1 MTAACVLQ
9 TFPDTARAHAM
20 ILSTGSCCGQGERPV
35 EYLDRSRPANE
46 HGDLAVGPL
55 AKQFEFVGGFRGVV
69 DETYCLEQ
77 HSLGN
82 EFVGGWRR
90 GS

>member
-1 MTAACVLQ
+1 
-9 TFPDTARAHAM
+9 
-20 ILSTGSCCGQGERPV
+20 
-35 EYLDRSRPANE
+35 
-46 HGDLAVGPL
+46 L

-69 DETYCLEQ
+69 DETCCLGQ

-90 GS
+90 RS